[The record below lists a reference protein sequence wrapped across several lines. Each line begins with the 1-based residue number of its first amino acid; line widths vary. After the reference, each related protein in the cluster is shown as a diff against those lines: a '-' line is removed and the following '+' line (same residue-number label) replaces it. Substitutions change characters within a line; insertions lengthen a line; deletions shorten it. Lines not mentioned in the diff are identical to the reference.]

1 MKSAQLNRAKGSR
14 GNAPCG
20 VQRRCLWWGLG
31 QRPNCSTGDQFKGR
45 SQQGR
50 RQRSVP
56 ASNFALP
63 QKRPQAALPTTCI
76 LSRRWARPASIERS
90 FFLLLVFFVAGGRAC
105 GRDKGAMETDE
116 VCGRPLDPFAVRS
129 HVYCFFSLQG
139 GTKGTLNYSN
149 DKSQLWGR
157 AAEEVQRAIGKP
169 SGTMPMTRL
178 EKKSTLLT

>member
-1 MKSAQLNRAKGSR
+1 MPLAESR
-14 GNAPCG
+14 GGASGGVWGNAPT
-20 VQRRCLWWGLG
+20 VPRAT
-31 QRPNCSTGDQFKGR
+31 NSKDEVNKGADSEASLPVTLRFLR
-45 SQQGR
+45 S
-50 RQRSVP
+50 
-56 ASNFALP
+56 A
-63 QKRPQAALPTTCI
+63 PQAALPTTCI
-76 LSRRWARPASIERS
+76 LSRRWARPTSIERS

-105 GRDKGAMETDE
+105 GCDKGAMETDE

-157 AAEEVQRAIGKP
+157 AAEGVQRAIGKP